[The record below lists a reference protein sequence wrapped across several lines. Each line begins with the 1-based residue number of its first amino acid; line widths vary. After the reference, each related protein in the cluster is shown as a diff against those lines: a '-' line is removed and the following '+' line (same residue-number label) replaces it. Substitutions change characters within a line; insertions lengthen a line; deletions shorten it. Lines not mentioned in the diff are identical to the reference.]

1 MGSRRAAGWFVSVG
15 LLAAPVL
22 ALGACESSDEPPTS
36 ASALHDDAITV
47 GSFDF
52 AESELVAELYSQALE
67 RAGVEV
73 HRAFGI
79 GPRELVAPALE
90 QGLIELVPEY
100 AGTALQFHSLGA
112 RLATADVAATHDAL
126 VQALRGSNLTALEA
140 APAQDANTFVVSRT
154 EAARG
159 RLRRLSD
166 LAGVS
171 QRLTFGGPP
180 ECGARPLCLAGLREV
195 YGLTF
200 QDVVRLDAG
209 GPVTRQALQDGA
221 VDVALLFSTDP
232 AIDDGNLVELD
243 DDRGLQ
249 PAENITPLVRTEALD
264 RFGSIV
270 ADALDAVSR
279 HLTTDGLR
287 ALNGQV
293 AAGDLEI
300 ATVASA
306 WLDAEGIS

>member
-1 MGSRRAAGWFVSVG
+1 MFAWVG
-15 LLAAPVL
+15 LLAAPGL
-22 ALGACESSDEPPTS
+22 ALSGCDTSGEPRTD

-67 RAGVEV
+67 RADVEV

-79 GPRELVAPALE
+79 GPRELVAPALA

-112 RLATADVAATHDAL
+112 DKATADVAATHDAL
-126 VQALRGSNLTALEA
+126 VEALRGSNLTALAA
-140 APAQDANTFVVSRT
+140 APAQDANTFVVTRT

-166 LAGVS
+166 LAGVA

-180 ECGARPLCLAGLREV
+180 ECPGRPLCLAGLEEV

-249 PAENITPLVRTEALD
+249 PAENVTPLVRTEALD

-270 ADALDAVSR
+270 ADALNAVSR

-287 ALNGQV
+287 GLNAQV
-293 AAGDLEI
+293 AAGDVGI
-300 ATVASA
+300 AAVASA